1 MANGPK
7 PNLSNVLIPD
17 LENELSVFDKLE
29 QFIPTAEEKNKAR
42 ELRLTEQRQ
51 QKEDA
56 MQLFLEY
63 EKQYP
68 YLSDKRNLA
77 QTLKIP
83 EIMEVLNARVTDKVI
98 SDEEALKEIN
108 GISFTYGT
116 VDENIKEMVNLFRS
130 IDPEG
135 EYGDYAKSLV
145 NQKLKGIEMRSPQD
159 IATFDMRLNA
169 FNTKK
174 QQLLNYNSNLNT
186 AKQKLNK
193 QTLDAE
199 DMVTIEINGVPRDI
213 PFDRPGLDENNQPF
227 MSYTSLTNTLEE
239 QIINI
244 GEEIK
249 KHNYYTNNPLER
261 ALELYPS
268 DDPPPPPPPFDFE
281 EYSANNP
288 LRADIINNLD
298 IVDDIDMSM
307 TDVASEALIES
318 MTETILDIQDIT
330 GGIKTEGFM
339 GLSFYG
345 SKLDEEE
352 QERFKGGID
361 SLISD
366 IISLTGDENAVPDY
380 LKALDN
386 IQFTYDGK
394 FDVEYPEGTGLI
406 DPQALT
412 LTRDS
417 DLQQLESVRN
427 QLKKATRPNQKERL
441 QKQEQELMRRLKTNL
456 YQEEIQKYFNNLI
469 QQKTPY
475 IRQG

>member
-1 MANGPK
+1 MAIK

-77 QTLKIP
+77 ETLKIP

-98 SDEEALKEIN
+98 SDEEALKEMN

-116 VDENIKEMVNLFRS
+116 VDENIKEIVNLFRS

-135 EYGDYAKSLV
+135 EYRDYAKSLA
-145 NQKLKGIEMRSPQD
+145 NQKLKGIEMRSSQD
-159 IATFDMRLNA
+159 IATFDMNLNT
-169 FNTKK
+169 FNAKK
-174 QQLLNYNSNLNT
+174 QQLLTYNSNLNT
-186 AKQKLNK
+186 AKQELNK
-193 QTLDAE
+193 QTLDSE
-199 DMVTIEINGVPRDI
+199 DMVTVEINGLPTKI
-213 PFDRPGLDENNQPF
+213 PFDRQGLDENNQPF

-239 QIINI
+239 QIINM

-281 EYSANNP
+281 EYSEKNP
-288 LRADIINNLD
+288 LGADIINNLD

-307 TDVASEALIES
+307 TDVASQELIDS
-318 MTETILDIQDIT
+318 MTDTIFDIQDIT
-330 GGIKTEGFM
+330 GDMRTKGSLGFV
-339 GLSFYG
+339 FYG
-345 SKLDEEE
+345 DKFTEEE

-366 IISLTGDENAVPDY
+366 IKSLTGDENAVPDY

-394 FDVEYPEGTGLI
+394 FDVEYPEGTELI

-417 DLQQLESVRN
+417 DLQQLESVR
-427 QLKKATRPNQKERL
+427 KKLEKPNLSTNQKERL

-456 YQEEIQKYFNNLI
+456 YQQEIQKYFNNLI

>member
-7 PNLSNVLIPD
+7 PNLSNILIPD

-77 QTLKIP
+77 QTLQIP

-98 SDEEALKEIN
+98 SDEEALKEMN
-108 GISFTYGT
+108 SISFTYGT

-135 EYGDYAKSLV
+135 EYGDYAKSLA

-159 IATFDMRLNA
+159 IATFDMNLNT

-174 QQLLNYNSNLNT
+174 QQLLNYNSDLNT
-186 AKQKLNK
+186 AKQQLNK

-199 DMVTIEINGVPRDI
+199 DMVTVEINGVPRQI

-239 QIINI
+239 QIINM

-268 DDPPPPPPPFDFE
+268 DDPPPPFDFE
-281 EYSANNP
+281 EYSAKNP
-288 LRADIINNLD
+288 LGADIINNLD

-307 TDVASEALIES
+307 TDVASEALIDS
-318 MTETILDIQDIT
+318 MTDTIFDIQKIT
-330 GGIKTEGFM
+330 GVMSTEGTLGF
-339 GLSFYG
+339 SFYG
-345 SKLDEEE
+345 DKLDEKE

-394 FDVEYPEGTGLI
+394 FDVEYPEGTELI

-427 QLKKATRPNQKERL
+427 KLKKATNPNQKERL

-456 YQEEIQKYFNNLI
+456 YQQEIQKYFNNLI